1 MTPNEKKVLAKLKE
15 IKQGNTVTVAGTL
28 RVTISYAHDVCNK
41 LSQKGYLEK
50 LSPGRFALYKI
61 TSLGEKQVQTDVRAD
76 TNEEIKAEEFEC
88 VTCGAA
94 VKQDDT
100 ECPKCGISFEEIVE
114 EEMPGSVG
122 SSRNEQAL
130 QSVRN
135 SSVVLGI
142 HSAERADSES
152 EKTAILNHASVP
164 EDWKTCN
171 WNWK

>member
-1 MTPNEKKVLAKLKE
+1 MTPNEKKVLAKFKE
-15 IKQGNTVTVAGTL
+15 IKQGNTVTVAGAL

-41 LSQKGYLEK
+41 LSQKGYLER

-61 TSLGEKQVQTDVRAD
+61 TSLAEKQVQTDGRAD
-76 TNEEIKAEEFEC
+76 TNKEIKAEEYEC

-100 ECPKCGISFEEIVE
+100 ECPKCGITFEENME
-114 EEMPGSVG
+114 DEMPGSVG
-122 SSRNEQAL
+122 SSRDEQGL
-130 QSVRN
+130 QPVRD
-135 SSVVLGI
+135 SSAILGI

-152 EKTAILNHASVP
+152 EKTPILNHPAAP